1 MAVRLLSSLAVG
13 ETVQIPEATGNAT
26 YIVVHQNYNE
36 NYNGAGRTLLTKS
49 GGVLNVFAS
58 HRGPTTYWVNQ
69 NVLYTYANTTFAN
82 SLDQDFVSKVPT
94 TSYDAFQ
101 NSYTNVVQ
109 TSSKFFLPSI
119 SEVPSSYGSYTGDYR
134 TDYTPESNQSTHP
147 ISGWNIILTELKNKG
162 PVYPNNYYSALT
174 YRSSCSEYDR
184 DQGTSSPIYG
194 VIALSAEDLPWS
206 VSDWE
211 NTGHTTAYHYPMF
224 TLEGNLWNVNDDG
237 TIYKGPSPV
246 SGFTGY
252 PILSM
257 QGQTVTLNWQSVGNA
272 TGYILERST
281 DGGSQYS
288 QVYSGPNTTFT
299 ETVGT
304 WTQLKYRVQA
314 TNSDGSGPYLVGED
328 ITVVSSAS
336 LIISGQDGN
345 LGTIDSDIHYTVSS
359 NTGNQITLTRLVNN
373 VQVYTGQI
381 SSGFTYDIPIVELP
395 TGEGTIVINASVQT
409 AGGLVSQSRT
419 WTYTKTAMTF
429 SAVGGISELDQNN
442 QAVWPKT
449 VMEAIRTY
457 QFMGGTLDKTLMKLS
472 TAVLRDPE
480 TGSFVDIEGGNAG
493 AAQILVGSYVGTG
506 QSGASNPTVITTPFE
521 PIAIFICSFGD
532 TIYQTSGDYG
542 LLNLWPGVKPYGYL
556 EMAVSSNYS
565 ATTIHNWVII
575 NWNSNNVSFYAQNAE
590 NHKYIND
597 KGRTYYYIIFG

>member
-1 MAVRLLSSLAVG
+1 MAIRPLSSLAVG
-13 ETVQIPEATGNAT
+13 ETVQIPETTGNAT

-49 GGVLNVFAS
+49 GGVVCPLTGYAE
-58 HRGPTTYWVNQ
+58 PTTYWVNQ
-69 NVLYTYANTTFAN
+69 NVLYNYANTTFAN
-82 SLDQDFVSKVPT
+82 SLDSDFVAKVPT

-101 NSYTNVVQ
+101 NSYTNIVQ

-119 SEVPSSYGSYTGDYR
+119 SEIPASYGSYSGSYR
-134 TDYTPESNQSTHP
+134 TDYVPEANQSTHP
-147 ISGWNIILTELKNKG
+147 IAGWNIILTELKNKG
-162 PVYPNNYYSALT
+162 TVYPYNYYSALV
-174 YRSSCSEYDR
+174 YRSSASQYDR
-184 DQGTSSPIYG
+184 DDERTFALIGTL
-194 VIALSAEDLPWS
+194 ALSSSNPSWS
-206 VSDWE
+206 VVPWNNLSST
-211 NTGHTTAYHYPMF
+211 TGYYYPMF

-257 QGQTVTLNWQSVGNA
+257 QGQTVTLNWQSVSNA
-272 TGYILERST
+272 TGYVLERST
-281 DGGSQYS
+281 DGGSQYT

-336 LIISGQDGN
+336 LVISGQDGS
-345 LGTIDSDIHYTVSS
+345 LGTIDSDIHYAVSS

-373 VQVYTGQI
+373 VQVYTGQV

-419 WTYTKTAMTF
+419 WTYTKAAMTF
-429 SAVGGISELDQNN
+429 STVGGISELDQNN

-457 QFMGGTLDKTLMKLS
+457 GFMGGTLDKTLMTLAN
-472 TAVLRDPE
+472 AVIRDPD
-480 TGSFVDIEGGNAG
+480 TGAFVDFEGQGIDAP
-493 AAQILVGSYVGTG
+493 QILVGSYVGTG
-506 QSGASNPTVITTPFE
+506 GNTVTINTPFE
-521 PIAIFICSFGD
+521 PIAILLWVPAELKSGQLNIFGATPILGIKPKPNMQGGGGSKYGSAVANPYAITIPITFGD
-532 TIYQTSGDYG
+532 LFITMT
-542 LLNLWPGVKPYGYL
+542 
-556 EMAVSSNYS
+556 
-565 ATTIHNWVII
+565 
-575 NWNSNNVSFYAQNAE
+575 NAE
-590 NHKYIND
+590 ISLPSRNFGYV
-597 KGRTYYYIIFG
+597 IFGGQVTS